1 MVTEKQMTNNI
12 PGHVFARRLDRPLPV
27 AVRAEGVWIEDAA
40 GKRYLDASGGA
51 IVVNVGHGRREI
63 TDAVADQISACYY
76 AHPTMFTTPAVERL
90 AETLSGHA
98 PEGIG
103 RFYFVSSGSEAVET
117 AIKLARQIHLEA
129 GCAQR
134 FRLISRWKSYH
145 GLTMGALS
153 AMGRTVFRTPYAP
166 MLTDVAHIPA
176 PYCLRCS
183 YGLTY
188 PQCGVRC
195 ALALEETI
203 ENLGAETVSAFLAET
218 VSGGTLAAYAPPPEY
233 LAIVADICRHYGVLL
248 ILDEVLC
255 GMGRT
260 GRWFACQHYGVS
272 PDIVTLG
279 KGISGGAM
287 ALSAVGVQDKHF
299 QAIRCGSG
307 NFVHGGTFSHH
318 PVAAAVG
325 LAAVGILERERLVER
340 VAEFGPTLGAR
351 LRNALQGHPN
361 VADVRGI
368 GFLWGIELVADKA
381 SLKPFPRK
389 EKVAERLYEAVFKR
403 GVIIYKSTGLAGTDG
418 DAFLVAP
425 PFIITEAELDT
436 VVEAIC
442 RGLDEVLGS

>member
-1 MVTEKQMTNNI
+1 MVTEKQTMSDSS
-12 PGHVFARRLDRPLPV
+12 GHVFARRLDRPLPV
-27 AVRAEGVWIEDAA
+27 AIRAEGVWIEDAS

-63 TDAVADQISACYY
+63 ADAVAGQIAACYY
-76 AHPTMFTTPAVERL
+76 AHPTMFTTPAVEQL
-90 AETLSGHA
+90 ADVLSGHA
-98 PEGIG
+98 PEGIS

-117 AIKLARQIHLEA
+117 AIKLARQVHLEA
-129 GCAQR
+129 DRAQR

-153 AMGRTVFRTPYAP
+153 AMGRTVFRTPYTP
-166 MLTDVAHIPA
+166 MLTDVTHIPA

-233 LAIVADICRHYGVLL
+233 LTIVADICRRYGVLL

-279 KGISGGAM
+279 KGIAGGAM
-287 ALSAVGVQDKHF
+287 ALSAVGVQEKHF
-299 QAIRCGSG
+299 EAIRSGSG

-318 PVAAAVG
+318 PVAAAAG
-325 LAAVGILERERLVER
+325 LAAVGILEREHLVAR
-340 VAEFGPTLGAR
+340 VSEFGPVLGER
-351 LRNALQGHPN
+351 LRTALSGHPH

-368 GFLWGIELVADKA
+368 GFLWGVELVADKA
-381 SLKPFPRK
+381 SLKPSPRK
-389 EKVAERLYEAVFKR
+389 EKVAERLYEAVFNR
-403 GVIIYKSTGLAGTDG
+403 GVIVYKSTGLAGTDG

-425 PFIITEAELDT
+425 PFIITDEQVDLA
-436 VVEAIC
+436 VAAI
-442 RGLDEVLGS
+442 REGLNEVLG

>member
-1 MVTEKQMTNNI
+1 MSTRS
-12 PGHVFARRLDRPLPV
+12 GHVFARRLDRPLPE
-27 AVRAEGVWIEDAA
+27 AVRAEGVYIEDAS

-63 TDAVADQISACYY
+63 ADAVSGQISACYY
-76 AHPTMFTTPAVERL
+76 AHPTMFTTPAVEKL
-90 AETLSGHA
+90 ADVLSGLA
-98 PEGIG
+98 PEGIS

-129 GCAQR
+129 GRAQR
-134 FRLISRWKSYH
+134 YRLISRWKSYH

-166 MLTDVAHIPA
+166 MLTDVTHIPA
-176 PYCLRCS
+176 PYCLRCA

-203 ENLGAETVSAFLAET
+203 ENLGAETVSAFLMET
-218 VSGGTLAAYAPPPEY
+218 VSGGTLAAYPPPPEY
-233 LAIVADICRHYGVLL
+233 LSIVADICRRLGVLL

-260 GRWFACQHYGVS
+260 GRWFACEHYGVS

-279 KGISGGAM
+279 KGIAGGSM
-287 ALSAVGVQDKHF
+287 ALSAVGVQEKHF
-299 QAIRCGSG
+299 EAIRQGSG

-318 PVAAAVG
+318 PVAAAAG
-325 LAAVGILERERLVER
+325 SAAIGILERERLVER
-340 VAEFGPTLGAR
+340 VAEVGPALGQR
-351 LRNALQGHPN
+351 LQAALRGHPH
-361 VADVRGI
+361 VADIRGI
-368 GFLWGIELVADKA
+368 GFLWGVELVADKA
-381 SLKPFPRK
+381 TLKPFPRN
-389 EKVAERLYEAVFKR
+389 EKVAERLFEAVFKR
-403 GVIIYKSTGLAGTDG
+403 GVIVYKSTGLAGTDG

-425 PFIITEAELDT
+425 PFIISEEEMDT
-436 VVEAIC
+436 AVSAIC
-442 RGLDEVLGS
+442 QGLEEILGK